1 MFGSLNKT
9 TTFVLSSIIN
19 HFKIN
24 LMKKLVFTLLLTF
37 VSVVSFCQT
46 YTFDVKNYDLYVVND
61 FPEKDS
67 ILKNTEV
74 SVPMVCDRK
83 YTIDLDNK
91 ILKFYE
97 NGEFVENFKIT
108 DVIDFDNETLIF
120 VESYS
125 EKLGYTTTIHIYF
138 KLDGDKVKN
147 ICFLW
152 PDFIN
157 GRTFLK
163 DIK

>member
-1 MFGSLNKT
+1 MKNL
-9 TTFVLSSIIN
+9 FVCFLFSI
-19 HFKIN
+19 
-24 LMKKLVFTLLLTF
+24 
-37 VSVVSFCQT
+37 VSFLSFSQA

-108 DVIDFDNETLIF
+108 DVVDFDNETLIF

-147 ICFLW
+147 VCFLW
-152 PDFIN
+152 PDFLN
-157 GRTFLK
+157 DRTFLK

>member
-1 MFGSLNKT
+1 
-9 TTFVLSSIIN
+9 
-19 HFKIN
+19 
-24 LMKKLVFTLLLTF
+24 MKKLVFTLLLTF

-67 ILKNTEV
+67 ILKNTEI

-108 DVIDFDNETLIF
+108 NLVDFDNETLIF
-120 VESYS
+120 VESYTT
-125 EKLGYTTTIHIYF
+125 KTDYVTTIYIYF
-138 KLDGDKVKN
+138 KLDGDKVKDV
-147 ICFLW
+147 CFLW

>member
-1 MFGSLNKT
+1 
-9 TTFVLSSIIN
+9 
-19 HFKIN
+19 
-24 LMKKLVFTLLLTF
+24 MKKLVFTLLLTF

-67 ILKNTEV
+67 ILKNTEI

-83 YTIDLDNK
+83 YT
-91 ILKFYE
+91 
-97 NGEFVENFKIT
+97 
-108 DVIDFDNETLIF
+108 IDFDNETLIF

-125 EKLGYTTTIHIYF
+125 EKLGYATTIHIYF

>member
-1 MFGSLNKT
+1 MKNLLFSFL
-9 TTFVLSSIIN
+9 LSIVS
-19 HFKIN
+19 
-24 LMKKLVFTLLLTF
+24 F
-37 VSVVSFCQT
+37 VSFSQT
-46 YTFDVKNYDLYVVND
+46 YDFEVKSYDLYVVND

-108 DVIDFDNETLIF
+108 DVIDLENETLIF
-120 VESYS
+120 VESY
-125 EKLGYTTTIHIYF
+125 LTNTGYTTTIHIYF
-138 KLDGDKVKN
+138 KLYGDKVKN
-147 ICFLW
+147 VCFLW
-152 PDFIN
+152 PDFVN
-157 GRTFLK
+157 NRTFLK
-163 DIK
+163 EIK

>member
-1 MFGSLNKT
+1 
-9 TTFVLSSIIN
+9 
-19 HFKIN
+19 
-24 LMKKLVFTLLLTF
+24 MKKLVVSLLLTF
-37 VSVVSFCQT
+37 VSLVSFCQT
-46 YTFDVKNYDLYVVND
+46 YTFDVKNYDLYVVDD

-67 ILKNTEV
+67 ILKNTKI

-83 YTIDLDNK
+83 YTIDLDSM

-108 DVIDFDNETLIF
+108 NLVDFDNETLIF
-120 VESYS
+120 VESY
-125 EKLGYTTTIHIYF
+125 LTNTGYITTIYIYF

-147 ICFLW
+147 IYFLW

-157 GRTFLK
+157 NRTFLK

>member
-1 MFGSLNKT
+1 
-9 TTFVLSSIIN
+9 
-19 HFKIN
+19 
-24 LMKKLVFTLLLTF
+24 MKKLVVSVLLTF
-37 VSVVSFCQT
+37 VSLVSFCQT
-46 YTFDVKNYDLYVVND
+46 YTFDVKNYDLYVVDD

-67 ILKNTEV
+67 ILKNTKI

-83 YTIDLDNK
+83 YTIDLDSM

-97 NGEFVENFKIT
+97 NGKFVENFKIT
-108 DVIDFDNETLIF
+108 NLVDFDNETLIF
-120 VESYS
+120 VESY
-125 EKLGYTTTIHIYF
+125 LTNTGYITTIYIYF

-147 ICFLW
+147 IYFLW

-157 GRTFLK
+157 NRTFLK

>member
-1 MFGSLNKT
+1 MK
-9 TTFVLSSIIN
+9 
-19 HFKIN
+19 N
-24 LMKKLVFTLLLTF
+24 LIVGFLFLIVSF
-37 VSVVSFCQT
+37 VSFSQT

-138 KLDGDKVKN
+138 KLDGDKVKDV
-147 ICFLW
+147 CFLW
-152 PDFIN
+152 FDFLN

>member
-1 MFGSLNKT
+1 MKNLLFSFL
-9 TTFVLSSIIN
+9 LSIVS
-19 HFKIN
+19 
-24 LMKKLVFTLLLTF
+24 F
-37 VSVVSFCQT
+37 VSFSQT
-46 YTFDVKNYDLYVVND
+46 YDFEVKSYDLYVVND

-108 DVIDFDNETLIF
+108 DVIDLENETLIF
-120 VESYS
+120 VESY
-125 EKLGYTTTIHIYF
+125 LTYTGYITTIHIYF
-138 KLDGDKVKN
+138 KLYGDKVKN
-147 ICFLW
+147 VCFLW
-152 PDFIN
+152 PDFVN
-157 GRTFLK
+157 NRTFLK
-163 DIK
+163 EIK

>member
-1 MFGSLNKT
+1 MKNL
-9 TTFVLSSIIN
+9 FVS
-19 HFKIN
+19 F
-24 LMKKLVFTLLLTF
+24 LL
-37 VSVVSFCQT
+37 SVVSFVSFSQT
-46 YTFDVKNYDLYVVND
+46 YNFDVKSYDLYVVND

-67 ILKNTEV
+67 ILKNTEI

-108 DVIDFDNETLIF
+108 DVIDLENETLIF
-120 VESYS
+120 VESYLTNS
-125 EKLGYTTTIHIYF
+125 GYITTIHIYF
-138 KLDGDKVKN
+138 KLESDKVKN
-147 ICFLW
+147 VCFLW
-152 PDFIN
+152 PDFVN
-157 GRTFLK
+157 NRTFLK

>member
-1 MFGSLNKT
+1 
-9 TTFVLSSIIN
+9 
-19 HFKIN
+19 
-24 LMKKLVFTLLLTF
+24 MKKLVVSLLLTF
-37 VSVVSFCQT
+37 VSLVSFCQT
-46 YTFDVKNYDLYVVND
+46 YTFDVKNYDLYVVDD

-67 ILKNTEV
+67 ILKNTKI

-83 YTIDLDNK
+83 YTIDLDSM

-97 NGEFVENFKIT
+97 NGKFVENFKIT
-108 DVIDFDNETLIF
+108 NLVDFDNETLIF
-120 VESYS
+120 VESY
-125 EKLGYTTTIHIYF
+125 LTNTGYITTIYIYF

-157 GRTFLK
+157 N
-163 DIK
+163 

>member
-1 MFGSLNKT
+1 MKNLIVGFL
-9 TTFVLSSIIN
+9 FSI
-19 HFKIN
+19 
-24 LMKKLVFTLLLTF
+24 VSF
-37 VSVVSFCQT
+37 VSFSQT

-74 SVPMVCDRK
+74 SVPMVCNRK

-97 NGEFVENFKIT
+97 NGKFVENFKIT

-147 ICFLW
+147 VCFLW
-152 PDFIN
+152 ADFLN
-157 GRTFLK
+157 NRTFLK